1 VTDATASP
9 VARRER
15 DALDRFIAAVPF
27 AIAALIILSVI
38 FWQAAVRKT
47 PTLFTDELKWA
58 QLSRGIAETGH
69 AALRGEPQPFASLY
83 SYLIAPAW
91 WIDSTASAYAAIKY
105 LNAIVMASAS
115 IPVYFLARRLV
126 SPTAAVIAALGTMC
140 TSALFYAAFLLPEVL
155 AYPTF
160 ALFAYVAFRSLSG
173 GGWRWTLATVALAVV
188 AVEVRKELM
197 CAGAAW
203 AIAAAWLW
211 FFGPRAKRIRAGWSL
226 GDKLGAAL
234 LGVGTF
240 IVVNRIASTR
250 AIEWT
255 IVTQN
260 YRHRMWTLGLEAGS
274 ALTIGLGIL
283 PVIAGLAALW
293 LPERRDDPRWR
304 AFAAFFGASI
314 LTFGLYTAVKAAF
327 LSTVFATRVEE
338 RNLIYLGPLILVAA
352 TVYFSARR
360 PSAAALAAATAFVG
374 WLVLGYG
381 YELDYPYFEAP
392 GYGIVT
398 MANRSFSWDQ
408 PTIRFALAI
417 AFVCAAAVAALP
429 FLRRGHRTRRAVIA
443 VAALAVAAWSLT
455 GVITSAR
462 GSQAGADA
470 FVAHLPQPLDWV
482 DRLTNGQSVTYLGQA
497 LGSNYD
503 FGLGLTEFWNRSVD
517 NVWTLDGSSPGPG
530 PGLTPDLADVDGHLR
545 YDPGGDYVLED
556 NGVKLIGKPVESQGS
571 LTLVRI
577 DHPWRLSETYYLRE
591 PDGWIGSD
599 GGYAYFGPVKRGT
612 LHVEVS
618 RAGFCNASVAPT
630 PVTVRVGP
638 PALNQQ
644 RAAVV
649 RRPTFVRHVLVHSCE
664 AVPLEFPVRP
674 PVAVRVHVGKL
685 VRPADYGASESRELG
700 VQFSATVTPKR

>member
-1 VTDATASP
+1 M
-9 VARRER
+9 
-15 DALDRFIAAVPF
+15 AA
-27 AIAALIILSVI
+27 
-38 FWQAAVRKT
+38 
-47 PTLFTDELKWA
+47 
-58 QLSRGIAETGH
+58 
-69 AALRGEPQPFASLY
+69 
-83 SYLIAPAW
+83 
-91 WIDSTASAYAAIKY
+91 
-105 LNAIVMASAS
+105 AS
-115 IPVYFLARRLV
+115 IPVFFLARRLV
-126 SPTAAVIAALGTMC
+126 SPTAAAIAALGTMC

-160 ALFAYVAFRSLSG
+160 ALFALVAFRSLAG
-173 GGWRWTLATVALAVV
+173 DGRRWTIATIALALV
-188 AVEVRKELM
+188 AVEVRKELV

-211 FFGPRAKRIRAGWSL
+211 FFGPRARRIRSGWSR
-226 GDKLGAAL
+226 GDKAGAAL
-234 LGVGTF
+234 LAVGAF
-240 IVVNRIASTR
+240 VVVNRIVSPH

-255 IVTQN
+255 IVSQN

-293 LPERRDDPRWR
+293 LPERRKDPRWR

-338 RNLIYLGPLILVAA
+338 RNLIYLGPLILIAA
-352 TVYFSARR
+352 TIYFSARR
-360 PSAAALAAATAFVG
+360 PSGVALAASTVFVG

-381 YELDYPYFEAP
+381 YQLDFPYFEAP

-408 PTIRFALAI
+408 PTIRIGLAV
-417 AFVCAAAVAALP
+417 AFVVAAAVAALP
-429 FLRRGHRTRRAVIA
+429 FVERAKQARRWVIA
-443 VAALAVAAWSLT
+443 AAALGVAVWSLA
-455 GVITSAR
+455 GVITSSR

-482 DRLTNGQSVTYLGQA
+482 DRLTHRQSVTYLGQA

-530 PGLTPDLADVDGHLR
+530 PGLTPDLADVNGHLR

-571 LTLVRI
+571 LTLLRI
-577 DHPWRLSETYYLRE
+577 SHPWRLSETYYLRE

-599 GGYAYFGPVKRGT
+599 GGYVYFGPAKRGT
-612 LHVEVS
+612 LVVEVS
-618 RAGFCNASVAPT
+618 RAGFCNASVKPT

-649 RRPTFVRHVLVHSCE
+649 RNATSVRHVLVHSCQ
-664 AVPLEFPVRP
+664 AVPLAFNVRP
-674 PVAVRVHVGKL
+674 PVAVRVHVGEL
-685 VRPADYGASESRELG
+685 VRPSDYGESESRELG
-700 VQFSATVTPKR
+700 VQFSASFKPKR